1 MDFILGF
8 FFEILFQVILY
19 GTGRVLIPVLT
30 LGIVRGEGF
39 KGETPAGKSFYWRDS
54 NGLVL
59 STNVTI
65 FIGVLFWIGVAIAAA
80 VYFNR

>member
-1 MDFILGF
+1 MDFILEF

-19 GTGRVLIPVLT
+19 GTGRVLIPALT
-30 LGIVRGEGF
+30 LGIMRGEGF
-39 KGETPAGKSFYWRDS
+39 KSKTPAGKSYYWRGS
-54 NGLVL
+54 KGLVL

-65 FIGVLFWIGVAIAAA
+65 FIGLLFWVGVAIAAV

>member
-1 MDFILGF
+1 MDFILEF

-19 GTGRVLIPVLT
+19 GTGRVLIPALT

-39 KGETPAGKSFYWRDS
+39 KERRVPGNSSYWRDKK
-54 NGLVL
+54 GLVL
-59 STNVTI
+59 STNATI
-65 FIGVLFWIGVAIAAA
+65 FVGVLFWIGVAIAAV